1 MTGQPRPHP
10 LLGSTTATAE
20 AATERGSELAGG
32 TALLAALLAAA
43 VATLTGSTGT
53 TLTVFTA
60 HHATRGS
67 VGTLLLDVGGGDNL
81 GGEVEPLAEVV
92 KTLGGESVVV
102 VLPRELGL
110 DVAARVQR
118 LKSLDDLWSERD

>member
-1 MTGQPRPHP
+1 M
-10 LLGSTTATAE
+10 
-20 AATERGSELAGG
+20 
-32 TALLAALLAAA
+32 
-43 VATLTGSTGT
+43 
-53 TLTVFTA
+53 
-60 HHATRGS
+60 
-67 VGTLLLDVGGGDNL
+67 GTLLLDVGGGDNL